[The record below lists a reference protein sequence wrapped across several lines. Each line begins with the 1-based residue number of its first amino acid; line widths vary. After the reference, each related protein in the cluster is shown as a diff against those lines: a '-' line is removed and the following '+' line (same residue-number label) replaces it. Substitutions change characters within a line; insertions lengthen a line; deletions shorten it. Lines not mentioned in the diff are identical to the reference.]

1 MSAVNEY
8 RVDMRERRTEVVSVP
23 SLNAPL
29 SLPER
34 FNTMFENI
42 GDSLNALINHW
53 TNIRLLLC
61 FENMTHLKKY
71 RTNNYIIFF
80 VLFLQGHFNIF
91 LFRISYHTIL
101 LATTKW
107 SANNLSLS
115 LKCPFHFINTHT
127 QLEHTHQHWSL
138 IKPVFPFSYLYTSI
152 NWTRRNWLSIY
163 WIYFRF
169 SMKRPLFTRIQLLNT
184 DYIYSLLSWQK
195 GLNTKA

>member
-71 RTNNYIIFF
+71 RTNNYRF
-80 VLFLQGHFNIF
+80 
-91 LFRISYHTIL
+91 
-101 LATTKW
+101 
-107 SANNLSLS
+107 
-115 LKCPFHFINTHT
+115 C
-127 QLEHTHQHWSL
+127 
-138 IKPVFPFSYLYTSI
+138 SI
-152 NWTRRNWLSIY
+152 
-163 WIYFRF
+163 
-169 SMKRPLFTRIQLLNT
+169 FTRSFQYLFI
-184 DYIYSLLSWQK
+184 
-195 GLNTKA
+195 

>member
-1 MSAVNEY
+1 MDKHPSFVMFWKYDTFKKN
-8 RVDMRERRTEVVSVP
+8 TEP
-23 SLNAPL
+23 
-29 SLPER
+29 
-34 FNTMFENI
+34 I
-42 GDSLNALINHW
+42 
-53 TNIRLLLC
+53 
-61 FENMTHLKKY
+61 
-71 RTNNYIIFF
+71 IIFF

-152 NWTRRNWLSIY
+152 NWTRRNWLPIY

>member
-115 LKCPFHFINTHT
+115 LKSPFYFINTHT

-184 DYIYSLLSWQK
+184 D
-195 GLNTKA
+195 